1 MQMQIEGGIMSE
13 SKKRS
18 RTTIAIGVCIV
29 IILWFSWRKRLATVS
44 SNKLKFSSQPVA
56 DTE

>member
-1 MQMQIEGGIMSE
+1 MQIEGGIMSE